1 MLFLFSFE
9 NFRVFDSNQTFPI
22 VADTRT
28 RRRNTC
34 LISNTRFSVVPLIH
48 LQTCFIDPNGS
59 GKTTLIMAIDFLAHY
74 VGKLFRRKK
83 GITIETEQFCFD
95 RKFMDVPSELD
106 ITFIDYENLYMFSF
120 TVTPDQV
127 QVEWLAVRS
136 IDALES
142 SVESNRVTDVAN
154 RDNYEWKFNP
164 EHFVI
169 SLYTKKGLVRPNSI
183 FLNSIVTLNIS
194 VLESFSAVFLRTRS
208 AKLLFDEY
216 WYRQN
221 IELIDLLAEEIT
233 DAQAFLGKFLCS
245 TIIFVGKNNVQTNKS
260 EI

>member
-1 MLFLFSFE
+1 
-9 NFRVFDSNQTFPI
+9 
-22 VADTRT
+22 
-28 RRRNTC
+28 
-34 LISNTRFSVVPLIH
+34 
-48 LQTCFIDPNGS
+48 
-59 GKTTLIMAIDFLAHY
+59 MAIDFFAHY

-83 GITIETEQFCFD
+83 GITIETEQFRFD
-95 RKFMDVPSELD
+95 RKSIDDPSELD
-106 ITFIDYENLYMFSF
+106 ITIIDYENLYIFSF

-154 RDNYEWKFNP
+154 LDNYEWKFNP
-164 EHFVI
+164 EHFVN

-208 AKLLFDEY
+208 AKLLFEEY

-221 IELIDLLAEEIT
+221 IELIDLVAEEIT
-233 DAQAFLGKFLCS
+233 DAQASILEIL
-245 TIIFVGKNNVQTNKS
+245 VQYYYFRREKQCQN
-260 EI
+260 EQVRNLED